1 MFPPFLN
8 FICGDKQMSE
18 TEGRVQAVMLPCCTE
33 TVFPSGYMKY
43 PVCGKFGSSGEIDC
57 IKQKRRRFYTIRL
70 NSVKSASFRQRRNPQ
85 KPELLRVALF
95 DTMIADM
102 ESSFHTVSGAVSLA
116 VGGLPIPIVSVWL
129 PADRISAGSVC
140 VPVICNSRSF
150 SGTPPAPTSWGC
162 C

>member
-1 MFPPFLN
+1 MLPPFLN
-8 FICGDKQMSE
+8 FICVGMQMSE

-43 PVCGKFGSSGEIDC
+43 PVYGKFGSSGEIDC

-70 NSVKSASFRQRRNPQ
+70 KSAPFRQRRNPQ

-129 PADRISAGSVC
+129 PADRISAGSVSM
-140 VPVICNSRSF
+140 PVIYNSRSF
-150 SGTPPAPTSWGC
+150 SGIPPAPTSWGC